1 MAVRPDTDESRL
13 RDLRRMQGVAL
24 GLLLFAAAVYALT
37 LGEGGAL
44 GYVNA
49 AAEASMVGAVADWF
63 AVTALFRRPLGLPI
77 PHTAL
82 IPQRKAQL
90 GRSLE
95 SFVSDNFLTAEIVHD
110 RVLDAEPARRAGE
123 WIGRQENAARV
134 VRRAA
139 PTLARG
145 LDGLED
151 EEIRAI
157 VEQAVLPRL
166 ANESLAPV
174 VGHVLER
181 VLDDRAHT
189 VVVDLLVRETHDWL
203 VENSDTVTELVTE
216 RMPEWSPR
224 FVERGVSRRVY
235 REFVRF
241 VAEIR
246 DDPDHR
252 ARAAADE
259 LLHRLAQDL
268 QHDPDTRARADE
280 LKRRI
285 LRGPAAADAATS
297 MTLSVLEALTAAL
310 RDEQGALQERAAAL
324 LADLGA
330 RLVADEALRT
340 RVDGRAAEAVT
351 SLLET
356 YGAELTAV
364 ITHTIDQWDGDE
376 AARRLEL
383 MVGRDLQFIRING
396 TVVGG
401 LAGLLIHALSELL

>member
-1 MAVRPDTDESRL
+1 MNDLHETDESRL
-13 RDLRRMQGVAL
+13 RGLRRMQAVAL
-24 GLLLFAAAVYALT
+24 GLLLLAAAVYALT
-37 LGEGGAL
+37 FGQDGAL

-63 AVTALFRRPLGLPI
+63 AVTALFRHPLGLPI

-82 IPQRKAQL
+82 IPRRKQQL

-95 SFVSDNFLTAEIVHD
+95 SFVTENFLTAEIVRD
-110 RVLDAEPARRAGE
+110 RVLDAEPARRAGT
-123 WIGRQENAARV
+123 WIGRPENAARV

-145 LDGLED
+145 LDGLQED
-151 EEIRAI
+151 EVRAI

-189 VVVDLLVRETHDWL
+189 VVVDLVIVETHDWL
-203 VENSDTVTELVTE
+203 VDNADTVTELVTD
-216 RMPEWSPR
+216 RLPEWSPR

-246 DDPDHR
+246 DDPHHR

-259 LLHRLAQDL
+259 LLRRLARDL
-268 QHDPDTRARADE
+268 QHDPRTRARADE

-285 LRGPAAADAATS
+285 LAGRAAADAATS
-297 MTLSVLEALTAAL
+297 LTLSVREALTAAL
-310 RDEQGALQERAAAL
+310 RDERGALQERASVL

-330 RLVADEALRT
+330 RLLADDALRA
-340 RVDGRAAEAVT
+340 RVDERTAEAVT
-351 SLLET
+351 SLVDT
-356 YGAELTAV
+356 YGAELTTV